1 MGKFSI
7 LLVDSTQDTLTSLSD
22 ALQTMDMKVRT
33 SSDGSHAAGLLRTEK
48 FDAIILDTK
57 LPNMNGLQ
65 VASIARSSELNRKAL
80 LWIISANID
89 DAARERAQKIGVH
102 EVRSKPV
109 NPGEVAEQIKKRL
122 ETIHRPLKYDVKVIN
137 AFVKAA
143 TDVFE
148 YYFQKKPEMGKPN
161 VRDFKATR
169 PNAYVTGLI
178 SLQGSGFVGSM
189 GLSVDAAFVRS
200 LAEKIFQG
208 QEVKLDNELIA
219 DITGEMCNQ
228 VLGKVKF
235 NFSELGVKIT
245 IGLPEVIIG
254 ENHMVIHKVKNPVLV
269 LPIRIDKLGC
279 EMEFCL
285 DQTDIQVDESKAE
298 TAPAESV
305 MLWD

>member
-1 MGKFSI
+1 MGKFSV
-7 LLVDSTQDTLTSLSD
+7 LLVDGTQDTLAALND
-22 ALQTMDMKVRT
+22 ALISADMKVRT
-33 SSDGSHAAGLLRTEK
+33 SSDGSHAAGLIRSEK

-80 LWIISANID
+80 LWIISSNMD
-89 DAARERAQKIGVH
+89 DAARDRAQKIGVH
-102 EVRSKPV
+102 DIRLKPV
-109 NPGEVAEQIKKRL
+109 NPNEVADQLKKRL
-122 ETIHRPLKYDVKVIN
+122 ESIHRPLKYDVKVIN

-148 YYFQKKPEMGKPN
+148 YYFQKKPEMGKPG

-169 PNAYVTGLI
+169 PHAYVTGLI
-178 SLQGSGFVGSM
+178 SLQGAGFVGSM
-189 GLSVDAAFVRS
+189 GLSVDAAFVRN
-200 LAEKIFQG
+200 LAAKIFQG
-208 QEVKLDNELIA
+208 QDVKLDNELIS

-228 VLGKVKF
+228 ILGKVKF

-254 ENHMVIHKVKNPVLV
+254 ENHQVIHKVKNPVLV
-269 LPIRIDKLGC
+269 IPVRIEKLGC

-298 TAPAESV
+298 AAPTESV

>member
-7 LLVDSTQDTLTSLSD
+7 LLVDGTKDTLTAMND
-22 ALQTMDMKVRT
+22 ALTQMDLKVLT
-33 SSDGSHAAGLLRTEK
+33 STDGSHAAALIRSEK

-80 LWIISANID
+80 LWIISSHID

-102 EVRSKPV
+102 EIRSKPV
-109 NPGEVAEQIKKRL
+109 NPHDVADQLKKRL
-122 ETIHRPLKYDVKVIN
+122 ESLHRPLKYDVKVIN
-137 AFVKAA
+137 AFINAA
-143 TDVFE
+143 NDVFE
-148 YYFQKKPEMGKPN
+148 YYFQKKPEMGKPYI
-161 VRDFKATR
+161 RDFKSVR

-178 SLQGSGFVGSM
+178 SLQGNGFVGSM
-189 GLSVDAAFVRS
+189 GLSVDAPFVHN
-200 LAEKIFQG
+200 LAAKIFQG
-208 QEVKLDNELIA
+208 QEVKLDNELIS

-228 VLGKVKF
+228 ILGKVKF
-235 NFSELGVKIT
+235 NFSELGVKIN

-254 ENHMVIHKVKNPVLV
+254 ENHQVIHKVKNPVLV
-269 LPIRIDKLGC
+269 LPILVDNFGC

-285 DQTDIQVDESKAE
+285 DQTDIKVDENKAE
-298 TAPAESV
+298 AAPAESV